1 MLNRA
6 QGGVP
11 ASVRTE
17 PTSLLKIVAGE
28 FALRVA
34 RVWPAPHEPF
44 LSASAER
51 RHLVC
56 LAFALGRDVARLG
69 EAILERRLPTAI
81 MAAVGQPSPGLSRAV
96 GRMGECAWSGEA
108 YRGLLRL
115 LADPKAAKVLRH
127 ADRIEQE
134 MVEQL
139 AVLPPPLAG
148 AAPLV
153 ARLDRRQVELLIEAY
168 QALCFQSGAAR
179 AAAIAARWSRFETP
193 KALFAAVKADLC
205 PEPAKPPRAGGFR
218 LRPLSSKQDFAQA
231 ARRYRNCMADQT
243 PYAASGWS
251 AYYEWTGEPGA
262 IVEIGRDHI
271 FGWRLEQ
278 ARLADN
284 EPVPHDLRE
293 AIVSELAL
301 MGVHVGR
308 SGWELDRALSGFAGD
323 WRPPSVE
330 EVVAEAFGA
339 E

>member
-1 MLNRA
+1 MFNRA

-11 ASVRTE
+11 VSVRAE
-17 PTSLLKIVAGE
+17 PTSLLKLIAGE

-34 RVWPAPHEPF
+34 RLWPAPHEPF
-44 LSASAER
+44 LAAPAER
-51 RHLVC
+51 RHLLC
-56 LAFALGRDVARLG
+56 LAFALGRDGGALART
-69 EAILERRLPTAI
+69 ILERRLPLAI
-81 MAAVGQPSPGLSRAV
+81 TAAVGGRATGLARAV
-96 GRMGECAWSGEA
+96 GRMGDCAWSGEA
-108 YRGLLRL
+108 YRQLLRL

-127 ADRIEQE
+127 AERIEQDV
-134 MVEQL
+134 VEQL
-139 AVLPPPLAG
+139 ASLPPPMANAAQLA
-148 AAPLV
+148 L
-153 ARLDRRQVELLIEAY
+153 RLDRSQLELLAEAY
-168 QALCFQSGAAR
+168 QALCFQSGQVKADM
-179 AAAIAARWSRFETP
+179 IAARWSRFETP

-205 PEPAKPPRAGGFR
+205 PEPANPPRRGGLR
-218 LRPLSSKQDFAQA
+218 LRPLSSKADFAQA
-231 ARRYRNCMADQT
+231 ARRYRNCLADQT

-284 EPVPHDLRE
+284 RPVPFEVRE
-293 AIVSELAL
+293 EIVAELAL

-308 SGWELDRALSGFAGD
+308 SGWELDRALSRFDGD

>member
-1 MLNRA
+1 MLHRA
-6 QGGVP
+6 PGDSP
-11 ASVRTE
+11 APVRAE
-17 PTSLLKIVAGE
+17 PTSLLKLVAGE

-34 RVWPAPHEPF
+34 RLWPAPHEPF
-44 LSASAER
+44 LTASSAR
-51 RHLVC
+51 RHLIC
-56 LAFALGRDVARLG
+56 LAFALGRDVASHGPTVLD
-69 EAILERRLPTAI
+69 RRLPAAI
-81 MAAVGQPSPGLSRAV
+81 AAAIGAPAPGLSRAI

-108 YRGLLRL
+108 YRGLMRL

-127 ADRIEQE
+127 AERIEQE

-148 AAPLV
+148 AAAL
-153 ARLDRRQVELLIEAY
+153 AMRLDRRQVELLIEAY
-168 QALCFQSGAAR
+168 EALCFQSGETHAAVV
-179 AAAIAARWSRFETP
+179 AARWSRFETP

-205 PEPAKPPRAGGFR
+205 PEPARPPRAGGFR
-218 LRPLSSKQDFAQA
+218 LRPLTSKRDFAQA
-231 ARRYRNCMADQT
+231 ARRYRNCMVDQT
-243 PYAASGWS
+243 PFAASGWS
-251 AYYEWTGEPGA
+251 AYYEWTGAPGA

-284 EPVPHDLRE
+284 EPVPYELRE
-293 AIVSELAL
+293 QIVSELAL

-339 E
+339 D

>member
-1 MLNRA
+1 MLHRA
-6 QGGVP
+6 QGGSP
-11 ASVRTE
+11 ASVRAE
-17 PTSLLKIVAGE
+17 PTSLLKLVAGE

-34 RVWPAPHEPF
+34 RLWPAPHEPF
-44 LSASAER
+44 LAAPVER
-51 RHLVC
+51 RHLIC
-56 LAFALGRDVARLG
+56 LALALGRDVAGLG
-69 EAILERRLPTAI
+69 VTIIDRRLPTAI
-81 MAAVGQPSPGLSRAV
+81 TAATGQPAPGLSRAL
-96 GRMGECAWSGEA
+96 GRMGECAWSAEA
-108 YRGLLRL
+108 YRQLLRL

-127 ADRIEQE
+127 AERIEQDLI
-134 MVEQL
+134 EQL
-139 AVLPPPLAG
+139 AALPPPLAG
-148 AAPLV
+148 AASLV

-168 QALCFQSGAAR
+168 EALCFQSGKAR
-179 AAAIAARWSRFETP
+179 AEAVAAQWSRFETP
-193 KALFAAVKADLC
+193 KTLFAAVKADLC
-205 PEPAKPPRAGGFR
+205 PEPARPPRAGGFR
-218 LRPLSSKQDFAQA
+218 LRPLTSKRDFAQA

-243 PYAASGWS
+243 PFAASGWS
-251 AYYEWTGEPGA
+251 AYYEWIGEPGA

-284 EPVPHDLRE
+284 EPVPHELRE
-293 AIVSELAL
+293 QIVSELAL